1 MKKIL
6 LVLLF
11 VSLMMAPLAQADT
24 IIFPYIN
31 DNPGNVSTIISVI
44 NGTGTIGTT
53 NIPALHYRYLTKTHT
68 AAAIDPCIEWNF
80 YRPTSEND
88 LVSFDVSASV
98 GDGKA
103 LFGDPGAGFDST
115 TMLQRTYNA
124 GVNAP
129 FFHDLTTPKP
139 RRGYLL
145 VSHAASMTGPDVRTE
160 APLDGEAVLFDI
172 VNGAAWG
179 YRAGLNTSGDYVFA
193 TSDEILV
200 ENGYSF
206 YENTMIMPP
215 NQFTQR
221 YFVTPIFKGNTGLA
235 PATGD
240 MTEFA
245 AARQKRTRFG
255 LYGWGSTA
263 TLLGMFDRNE
273 QFVSGGSLV
282 HVRCVAAIDLP
293 TLVGTGTV
301 STTGKAGGALDAIG
315 GWATV
320 DLHDPV
326 GIIADGETA
335 GTISG
340 GHDAFVYDLKFGNF
354 TGFSGMINDGK
365 VIRTRAGQPRP

>member
-1 MKKIL
+1 MKRIL
-6 LVLLF
+6 LALLF

-31 DNPGNVSTIISVI
+31 DNPGNVSTIISVV
-44 NGTGTIGTT
+44 NGTGSIGGVA
-53 NIPALHYRYLTKTHT
+53 IPALHYRYLTKVH
-68 AAAIDPCIEWNF
+68 AAAALDPCAEWDF

-98 GDGKA
+98 GAGRA
-103 LFGDPGAGFDST
+103 LFGDPGAGFDPAT
-115 TMLQRTYNA
+115 TLQKTYNA

-145 VSHAASMTGPDVRTE
+145 VSHAATMTGPDVQTE
-160 APLDGEAVLFDI
+160 AELDGEAVLFDI

-179 YRAGLNTSGDYVFA
+179 YRAGLNTSGDYAFA
-193 TSDEILV
+193 TSDDILL

-215 NQFTQR
+215 NQFSQR
-221 YFVTPIFKGNTGLA
+221 YFVTPIFKGATDAGVANSDMTAFGLA
-235 PATGD
+235 T
-240 MTEFA
+240 
-245 AARQKRTRFG
+245 QKRTRIA

-263 TLLGMFDRNE
+263 ALLGMFDRNE
-273 QFVSGGSLV
+273 QFVSGGSAV
-282 HVRCVAAIDLP
+282 HVRCVAGVDL
-293 TLVGTGTV
+293 TSLVGTGSV
-301 STTGKAGGALDAIG
+301 AAITATG

-320 DLHDPV
+320 DLLDPV
-326 GIIADGETA
+326 RITAEGE
-335 GTISG
+335 GTGAIVG
-340 GHDAFVYDLKFGNF
+340 NHDAFVYDLKFGNF

-365 VIRTRAGQPRP
+365 VIRTRAGQLRVLPVVN